1 MRMASWRFSI
11 RRAAFTLAMIAAGIS
26 TTPSAVAR
34 ETRSVV
40 LVRLSPAA
48 SAVLATGLLRGRLK
62 PINGCVYFVDQN
74 GTAYLAAW
82 PYGYSLALDGGTPI
96 GIQGAGS
103 GQVLKFG
110 VAASF
115 GGGHAAELPRSR
127 LATNIPAGCSGPMMT
142 MHLIRQAK
150 ESP

>member
-11 RRAAFTLAMIAAGIS
+11 RPAAFTLAMIAAGIS
-26 TTPSAVAR
+26 TLPSAAAR
-34 ETRSVV
+34 EARSIV

-48 SAVLATGLLRGRLK
+48 SAVLATGLLRGVLK

-74 GTAYLAAW
+74 GAAYLAAW

-115 GGGHAAELPRSR
+115 GGGHAAELPRSS
-127 LATNIPAGCSGPMMT
+127 LATNIPSGCSGP
-142 MHLIRQAK
+142 IIF
-150 ESP
+150 

>member
-1 MRMASWRFSI
+1 MASWRFSI
-11 RRAAFTLAMIAAGIS
+11 RPAAFTLAMIAAGIS
-26 TTPSAVAR
+26 TLPSAAAR
-34 ETRSVV
+34 EARSIV

-48 SAVLATGLLRGRLK
+48 SAVLATGLLRGVLK

-74 GTAYLAAW
+74 GAAYLAAW

-115 GGGHAAELPRSR
+115 GGGHAAELPRSS
-127 LATNIPAGCSGPMMT
+127 LATNIPSGCSGPMMT
-142 MHLIRQAK
+142 LHLIRQN
-150 ESP
+150 EP

>member
-11 RRAAFTLAMIAAGIS
+11 RPAAFTLAMIAAGIS
-26 TTPSAVAR
+26 TLPSAAAR
-34 ETRSVV
+34 EARSIV

-48 SAVLATGLLRGRLK
+48 SAVLATGLLRGVLK

-74 GTAYLAAW
+74 GAAYLAAW

-115 GGGHAAELPRSR
+115 GGGHAAELPRSS
-127 LATNIPAGCSGPMMT
+127 LATNIPSGCSGPMMT
-142 MHLIRQAK
+142 LHLIRQN
-150 ESP
+150 EP

>member
-1 MRMASWRFSI
+1 MAASI
-11 RRAAFTLAMIAAGIS
+11 RSARRVALSFALIASCIPAAVSAM
-26 TTPSAVAR
+26 AR
-34 ETRSVV
+34 EPRPVV

-48 SAVLATGLLRGRLK
+48 SAVLATGLLRGVLK
-62 PINGCVYFVDQN
+62 PINGCVYFVDQT

-115 GGGHAAELPRSR
+115 GGGHAAELPRSS
-127 LATNIPAGCSGPMMT
+127 LATNIPSGCSGPMMT
-142 MHLIRQAK
+142 LHLIRQN
-150 ESP
+150 EP